1 MDDPEARSPD
11 FVQLAKFALAG
22 QSEDARL
29 YVARLVRRY
38 RTSAPSL
45 AKELDELLKS
55 AVGGRA
61 TSPLRRGDHT
71 AQLPSAI
78 DSGLLRVAPK
88 TSVPLILDDRSRTQL
103 ENLLDERRQR
113 GTLEAK
119 GLTASRTALF
129 VGLPGVGKTL
139 SARWIATQ
147 LELPLLVLDL
157 TAVMS
162 SLLGGSSANL
172 RAALDYAKSMS
183 SVILLDEIDALA
195 KSRGDALDI
204 GELKRLVTVILQEV
218 DEWPAS
224 ALLLAATN
232 HEELLDRALWRRFD
246 LVIRFELPDA
256 TRTAEALRE
265 FLGSDVT
272 TFARWFPTLDILLED
287 RSYSDI
293 QKIADRLRRGLAL
306 RRGSPQTAIETL
318 ILEDIARLPASRR
331 AALAS
336 ELNESTSFSQR
347 EVYRLTGVSRDTQR
361 KRARRRVAAP

>member
-1 MDDPEARSPD
+1 MDETETASVD
-11 FVQLAKFALAG
+11 FVQLAKFALTG
-22 QSEDARL
+22 QTEDARL

-45 AKELDELLKS
+45 AKELDELLKGS
-55 AVGGRA
+55 VAGR
-61 TSPLRRGDHT
+61 TSSPLRRRDDT
-71 AQLPSAI
+71 AQFPSAI
-78 DSGLLRVAPK
+78 ESGLLRVAPRAARP
-88 TSVPLILDDRSRTQL
+88 VILDDRSRTQMD
-103 ENLLDERRQR
+103 NLLDERRHR
-113 GTLEAK
+113 GTLESQ
-119 GLTASRTALF
+119 GLNATRTALF
-129 VGLPGVGKTL
+129 VGPPGVGKTL

-162 SLLGGSSANL
+162 SFLGGSSANL
-172 RAALDYAKSMS
+172 RAALDHAKSKP
-183 SVILLDEIDALA
+183 SVILLDDIDALA
-195 KSRGDALDI
+195 KSRGDASDI

-256 TRTAEALRE
+256 THAAKALRE
-265 FLGSDVT
+265 FLGSDAG
-272 TFARWFPTLDILLED
+272 TFARWLPTLDNLLED
-287 RSYSDI
+287 CSYSDI
-293 QKIADRLRRGLAL
+293 QKVTDRLRRGLAL
-306 RRGSPQTAIETL
+306 HRDTPQTAIENL
-318 ILEDIARLPASRR
+318 VLEYAPRLPASRR

-347 EVYRLTGVSRDTQR
+347 DVYRLTGVSRDTQR